1 MSRYDISE
9 NGLRF
14 IAGEEGQVKRGGLH
28 VLYNDPAGHATIGWG
43 HLVHYGPI
51 DGSEP
56 EEFKRGLTDEQA
68 LALKKQ
74 DAQRF
79 VKALNRLVTVP
90 LTQNQVDAT
99 LSLMF
104 NIGEGGGGEKN
115 PGFEESSVRRLLN
128 RGDYQGAADAFLMWK
143 YAGGRPILLE
153 RRKRERALFLSD
165 SPTQETPVAGLDN
178 LHPVFAQ
185 RVANACRAR
194 GTSVYSGARSTVRQG
209 QLYQDYLAG
218 RGNPANPP
226 GTSWHEYG
234 EGMKGG
240 RWALAVDFAEPY
252 PHGEPGLVF
261 PIKGEPWHAQ
271 PPEIP
276 EPSRVAGAENRLPA
290 VTAPSPKEDELFSPS
305 PIAAVHL
312 ISAHSGLL
320 LTSSGDKHMS
330 GVTQERA
337 NGSLNQ
343 RWQLVGHEDG
353 TVSFV
358 CRAGD
363 LALDRPDY
371 KTEKGT
377 LLQVARC
384 EHNDA
389 QRWQPEELA
398 DGRWRIWAPG
408 TNRCLDIRGA
418 SKDAGAG
425 LQLWVANEGR
435 WQSFGLA
442 FTV

>member
-1 MSRYDISE
+1 MAYQISE
-9 NGLRF
+9 NGLRK

-28 VLYNDPAGHATIGWG
+28 VLYNDPVGHATIGWG

-90 LTQNQVDAT
+90 LSQNQVDA
-99 LSLMF
+99 LISLMF

-115 PGFEESSVRRLLN
+115 PGFEESTVRRLLN
-128 RGDYQGAADAFLMWK
+128 QRDYQGAADAFLMWK
-143 YAGGRPILLE
+143 YAGGQPILLN
-153 RRKRERALFLSD
+153 RRKRERALFLTPD
-165 SPTQETPVAGLDN
+165 NAQESPVAGLDN

-194 GTSVYSGARSTVRQG
+194 GTSVYSGARSTIRQG

-261 PIKGEPWHAQ
+261 PIRGEPWHAQ
-271 PPEIP
+271 PSEIP
-276 EPSRVAGAENRLPA
+276 ESARVAGAENRLPSIAPDPQPEEPEVSKIAYPLQVDAGERRRLPIVAIGGGFGWTRASVTFASTGVEVRKA
-290 VTAPSPKEDELFSPS
+290 VVGPNVR
-305 PIAAVHL
+305 PIEHL
-312 ISAHSGLL
+312 DPGVNA
-320 LTSSGDKHMS
+320 TSKVFDG
-330 GVTQERA
+330 
-337 NGSLNQ
+337 
-343 RWQLVGHEDG
+343 RWYVDL
-353 TVSFV
+353 
-358 CRAGD
+358 RAGD
-363 LALDRPDY
+363 EWIEVELGTGEGA
-371 KTEKGT
+371 GT
-377 LLQVARC
+377 LDLYVEAA
-384 EHNDA
+384 DA
-389 QRWQPEELA
+389 
-398 DGRWRIWAPG
+398 
-408 TNRCLDIRGA
+408 
-418 SKDAGAG
+418 
-425 LQLWVANEGR
+425 
-435 WQSFGLA
+435 
-442 FTV
+442 